1 MKNYVALIIDLK
13 ESRKYRD
20 RMRND
25 IQEYLMQVVK
35 SLNNIFEESLERSVD
50 FSAGD
55 EVQGL
60 FSSVRA
66 AYLYFRMF
74 SMLVAPVEVR
84 AGIGVGTWD
93 VVMKGAGT
101 TAQDGRAYHNARYAI
116 QAVEESKGY
125 SVLMYS
131 EHPRDIIVNSLFNT
145 TAMIISKQSSYQNE
159 IMLLSEL
166 LYPINDSDIINTFK
180 LERIIEILRFKNEF
194 IRFEPHFVSYSMKGR
209 HRESVFYKL
218 NYWDIEIASKPVSVV
233 FNSSLFFV
241 EEGRVRGLSK
251 QLAELIGVSR
261 QSIEKTIKLGMIY
274 EERNLAITT
283 LSYLAE
289 MEV

>member
-1 MKNYVALIIDLK
+1 MKKYVALIIDLK
-13 ESRKYRD
+13 ESRKYHA
-20 RMRND
+20 RMRSD
-25 IQEYLMQVVK
+25 IQEYLIQVVEN
-35 SLNNIFEESLERSVD
+35 LNLIFGESLEKSVD

-93 VVMKGAGT
+93 VVVKGAGT
-101 TAQDGRAYHNARYAI
+101 TAQDGKAYHNARYAI
-116 QAVEESKGY
+116 QTVEESKGY

-131 EHPRDIIVNSLFNT
+131 EHPKDIVVNSLFNS
-145 TAMIISKQSSYQNE
+145 TAMIINKQSSYQNE
-159 IMLLSEL
+159 ILLLSEL
-166 LYPINDSDIINTFK
+166 LYPVNDSNIINTFK
-180 LERIIEILRFKNEF
+180 LKKIIEILRFKNEF
-194 IRFEPHFVSYSMKGR
+194 IRYEPQFYSYGMRGR
-209 HRESVFYKL
+209 QRESVFCKL
-218 NYWDIEIASKPVSVV
+218 GDLDIEIESKPVSVI
-233 FNSSLFFV
+233 FDSSSFFV
-241 EEGRVRGLSK
+241 EEGRVKGLSR

-261 QSIEKTIKLGMIY
+261 QSIEKTIRLGLIY

>member
-1 MKNYVALIIDLK
+1 MKKYVALIIDLK

-20 RMRND
+20 RMRSD
-25 IQEYLMQVVK
+25 IQEYLIQVIEN
-35 SLNNIFEESLERSVD
+35 LNLIFGESIERSVD

-93 VVMKGAGT
+93 VVIKGAGT

-125 SVLMYS
+125 SVLMCS
-131 EHPRDIIVNSLFNT
+131 EHPRDIVVNSLFNT

-159 IMLLSEL
+159 IMVLSEL
-166 LYPINDSDIINTFK
+166 LYPVNDSDIINTFNLK
-180 LERIIEILRFKNEF
+180 KIIEILRYKNEF
-194 IRFEPHFVSYSMKGR
+194 IRYEPLFYPYGMRGR
-209 HRESVFYKL
+209 QRESVFCKL
-218 NYWDIEIASKPVSVV
+218 SYSDIEIESKPTNVV
-233 FNSSLFFV
+233 FDSSSFFV

>member
-1 MKNYVALIIDLK
+1 MKKYVALIIDLK

-20 RMRND
+20 RMRSD
-25 IQEYLMQVVK
+25 IQEYLMQVVEN
-35 SLNNIFEESLERSVD
+35 LNHIFEESLERIVD

-93 VVMKGAGT
+93 VVVKGAGT

-125 SVLMYS
+125 SVLMCS
-131 EHPRDIIVNSLFNT
+131 EHPRDIVVNSLFNT

-166 LYPINDSDIINTFK
+166 LYPINNSDIINTFK
-180 LERIIEILRFKNEF
+180 LEKLIEILRFKNEF

-209 HRESVFYKL
+209 QRESVFCKL
-218 NYWDIEIASKPVSVV
+218 SHLDIEIESKPVSVV
-233 FNSSLFFV
+233 FDSSSFFV
-241 EEGRVRGLSK
+241 EEGRVKGLSK